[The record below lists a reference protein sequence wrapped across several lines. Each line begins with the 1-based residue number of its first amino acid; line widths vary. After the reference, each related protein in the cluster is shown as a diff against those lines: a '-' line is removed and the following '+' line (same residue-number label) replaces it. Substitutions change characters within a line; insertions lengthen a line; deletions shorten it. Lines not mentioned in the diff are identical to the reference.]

1 MRPPASS
8 HASNCTRRRLLRALA
23 AGAGGSLLVDTGLA
37 RGRRAQQQSGTV
49 EEVWVETDTDTDDT
63 GVPDRVHV
71 ELLRPSDS
79 GPDRQVPVVLR
90 PAPYRG
96 PYEGFVSPE
105 EIPEL
110 PAYADGSG
118 GEDGVAA
125 NAVELYNPVS
135 DDGTRPSAG
144 RTVPAPSD
152 LFSEGIGRESGFPSE
167 LIEEAV
173 PYESELLEEGYAFG
187 YVAPPGTG
195 LSTGCSTL
203 GGPAEVGG
211 VVAAID
217 WLNGRR
223 TGYDTREGGDPVD
236 APWTDGTTGLFGES
250 YRGALANAA
259 ATVDPGGL
267 ETVVSMRSL
276 SNWYTYLR
284 SGGAAIWPSNNG
296 PSEATTLASLGLTVT
311 TREGAQRCADRLGE
325 IAERTDRETG
335 NYNEFWATRNYL
347 PEADNVSASVLL
359 VHGLYDTNTRPREF
373 AQFLDALDTE
383 VPYNVWLHQGGHDDP
398 IDRHEDAWL
407 DRLLAWYDHWLKG
420 VDNGITDKPPA
431 VVERA
436 DGTLAEYGDWPDPA
450 MEPVSLAARPG
461 GPTAGGLAFDPPAEP
476 TTESLVDNSELSP
489 TEFLDVEG
497 QHNDHRLVYRTDEL
511 ESSLRVS
518 GTVRPEL
525 TLSFDSETALVSGAL
540 VDYGETATIVNRG
553 WTNPLNRDSLRESKP
568 LEPGVA
574 YDIAVPLQPVDYVF
588 EPGHRLGFVLYASD
602 YDVTKRPPSDPEL
615 TLHLQE
621 SRVTVPVVGGAD
633 GLAAALS
640 EPSDDGSEEN
650 GNNGNG
656 GNDDT
661 SNGDTGDGTASGVDG
676 DGAGLGVASAVAG
689 LGGLGYLLWH
699 TGDSEK

>member
-1 MRPPASS
+1 MRPPASRGS
-8 HASNCTRRRLLRALA
+8 SNCTRRQVLRATA
-23 AGAGGSLLVDTGLA
+23 AGAGGSLLVGTGLA
-37 RGRRAQQQSGTV
+37 DRRVTQQQSGTV
-49 EEVWVETDTDTDDT
+49 EEVWVETGTDTDDT

-71 ELLRPSDS
+71 ELLRPFDS

-96 PYEGFVSPE
+96 PYDEFVSPE
-105 EIPEL
+105 DIPEL
-110 PAYADGSG
+110 PAYARDTRG
-118 GEDGVAA
+118 GVAA
-125 NAVELYNPVS
+125 NEVDLYNPAS
-135 DDGTRPSAG
+135 GGARARLSPG
-144 RTVPAPSD
+144 RVTPGPSD
-152 LFSEGIGRESGFPSE
+152 PFFEDIGRGSGLPSE
-167 LIEEAV
+167 LIEEEV
-173 PYESELLEEGYAFG
+173 PYEAELLDEGYAFG

-195 LSTGCSTL
+195 LSTGCSTI
-203 GGPAEVGG
+203 GGPAEVES
-211 VVAAID
+211 VVAAVD

-223 TGYDTREGGDPVD
+223 TGYDSREGGDPVD

-259 ATVDPGGL
+259 ATVDPDGL
-267 ETVVSMRSL
+267 ETIVSMRSL

-284 SGGAAIWPSNNG
+284 SGGAAIWPSNDG
-296 PSEATTLASLGLTVT
+296 PSEAITLASLGLTVT
-311 TREGAQRCADRLGE
+311 TREGAQRCTDTLGE

-335 NYNEFWATRNYL
+335 NYNEFWAARNYL
-347 PEADNVSASVLL
+347 PDADNVSASVLL

-373 AQFLDALDTE
+373 AQFLGALDTDE

-407 DRLLAWYDHWLKG
+407 DRLLAWYDHWLKDI
-420 VDNGITDKPPA
+420 DNGVMDEPPA
-431 VVERA
+431 VVERE
-436 DGTLAEYGDWPDPA
+436 DGTLSGYGDWPDPA
-450 MEPVSLAARPG
+450 MEPVSLAVRPG
-461 GPTAGGLAFDPPAEP
+461 GQTAGGLALNPPAEP
-476 TTESLVDNSELSP
+476 TTESLVDNSEVSP
-489 TEFLDVEG
+489 SEFLDVEG

-553 WTNPLNRDSLRESKP
+553 WTNPLNRDSLRESTP

-574 YDIAVPLQPVDYVF
+574 YDIEVPLQPVDYVF

-615 TLHLQE
+615 TLHLGE
-621 SRVTVPVVGGAD
+621 SRVEVPVVGGAN
-633 GLAAALS
+633 GLTAALS
-640 EPSDDGSEEN
+640 ESPDGE
-650 GNNGNG
+650 GGDGNG
-656 GNDDT
+656 GDDT
-661 SNGDTGDGTASGVDG
+661 TDGDTGDDATAGGTDG

-689 LGGLGYLLWH
+689 LGGLSYLLGRR
-699 TGDSEK
+699 TGDSGK